1 MTLLT
6 WMRSFFFS
14 LWGYGIV
21 ILRSENS
28 IIENNFFSA
37 SRFSF
42 KRTWGQSNNFCLKW
56 SFFITKQ
63 TEMNKNYKSLHV
75 TYNYVQLACFV
86 CLFLCMTSLTSKCSL
101 TLSWRR
107 PLLYRNQSI
116 DLLYKSID
124 WFLYGNGLHH
134 ERVKS
139 SVRKK
144 LFRRK
149 RNLSIV
155 KSQPSAHIPL
165 PIRKFSNSSSLEL
178 YKLNNWLWK
187 NQWI

>member
-1 MTLLT
+1 M
-6 WMRSFFFS
+6 
-14 LWGYGIV
+14 
-21 ILRSENS
+21 ILFYHKTNWNEQKLQKFTCNVQLCTISM
-28 IIENNFFSA
+28 
-37 SRFSF
+37 
-42 KRTWGQSNNFCLKW
+42 FCM
-56 SFFITKQ
+56 FILV
-63 TEMNKNYKSLHV
+63 YDV
-75 TYNYVQLACFV
+75 TYVEMQFNP
-86 CLFLCMTSLTSKCSL
+86 
-101 TLSWRR
+101 SWRR

-149 RNLSIV
+149 RNLSIM

-165 PIRKFSNSSSLEL
+165 PIRKFLNSSSLEL